1 MKSINIERLKD
12 KYIYNII
19 AFWAIGMLSHAS
31 IWIYKIASTDC
42 NSAGLFHYTPDWE
55 VTLGRWLI
63 PVVDGIRYYL
73 SVPFL
78 VGPIAVLLF
87 AIGTVLVLNI
97 LEIKSDIYR
106 YVVGGVLMVT
116 PCIGNTLMFYYCA
129 DSYAIAMICAC
140 MYVYFIKKKA
150 SVTNFAIG
158 TCFLIVSLGLYQAY
172 LGVAAVLCA
181 ATLILVILDNKVTE
195 IDIIKKSIY
204 MVASAGVG
212 LIFYYVITRIIISV
226 KNLSL
231 AGYGGA
237 DSVAST
243 SLLDIKIAVALSYQ
257 KFVHL
262 FFGMSQS
269 KYHTFYRGHYYSWMI
284 FGVFAIVLI
293 IAIINRQIYKRP
305 TIVIIMSV
313 MTLVMPLLCGAI
325 MLIVKGHNIHILMCQ
340 GYYVLIAVIASV
352 ILNTRY
358 DINNEKIAKAIVIVF
373 ITLVGLFGFEL
384 SAINNSTYEYNHF
397 IRNNMTTT
405 LNRVLAQAE
414 SIEGYT
420 EDAEFA
426 FAGQPLNGYPVESYL
441 EKMAFLEVDTL
452 YDDEYRFNKAM
463 IDNILKE
470 DIGCSIKMCD
480 ANTFDSLVSSDEFEK
495 MPVYPNYGSVK
506 MIDKCVLVKF
516 SDEVP
521 MPDKELDY
529 GY

>member
-1 MKSINIERLKD
+1 MDIFVIDDAKKKN
-12 KYIYNII
+12 IYNVLFFFVVGMI
-19 AFWAIGMLSHAS
+19 AHAG
-31 IWIYKIASTDC
+31 IWVYKIASTDC

-63 PVVDGIRYYL
+63 PVVDSIRYYL
-73 SVPFL
+73 SVPFF

-97 LEIKSDIYR
+97 LEIDSDVHR
-106 YVVGGVLMVT
+106 YVVGSVLMVT
-116 PCIGNTLMFYYCA
+116 PCVGNTLLFYYCA

-140 MYVYFIKKKA
+140 MYVHFIKKKS
-150 SVTNFAIG
+150 SVTNFVIG

-181 ATLILVILDNKVTE
+181 ATLILVILDNKVTK
-195 IDIIKKSIY
+195 IDIIKKAIY
-204 MVASAGVG
+204 MVVSAGVG
-212 LIFYYVITRIIISV
+212 LILYYVITRIIISM

-237 DSVAST
+237 NSVAST
-243 SLLDIKIAVALSYQ
+243 SLLDIKIAIALSYQ

-269 KYHTFYRGHYYSWMI
+269 KYHTFYRGHYYSWMM
-284 FGVFAIVLI
+284 FGLFFIVLVFVLIKRQIHRTPIKFAILVALVL
-293 IAIINRQIYKRP
+293 ATP
-305 TIVIIMSV
+305 F
-313 MTLVMPLLCGAI
+313 LCGII

-340 GYYVLIAVIASV
+340 GYYVLMAVIASV
-352 ILNTRY
+352 ILHIKS
-358 DINNEKIAKAIVIVF
+358 DINNEKTAKAITVAFVV
-373 ITLVGLFGFEL
+373 LVGLFGFEL

-414 SIEGYT
+414 SMEGYA
-420 EDAEFA
+420 EDMEFA

-441 EKMAFLEVDTL
+441 EKMSFLEVDTL
-452 YDDEYRFNKAM
+452 YDDEYRFNMAM

-470 DIGCSIKMCD
+470 DIGCAVKMCD
-480 ANTFDSLVSSDEFEK
+480 ASTFDRLVSSQEFEN

-506 MIDKCVLVKF
+506 MIDECVLVKF

-521 MPDKELDY
+521 MPDEREE
-529 GY
+529 